1 MLIIIRMEPYQV
13 ARIGT
18 TASHFS
24 ALVYSLVWISNDEV
38 PSVATLLSFGLVYLG
53 EWTKSRHFSCFFS
66 IQIQKQIRILFFV
79 SQAR

>member
-1 MLIIIRMEPYQV
+1 MYEKVRVRTCLRIVRKSLTMLLIIRMEPYQV

-53 EWTKSRHFSCFFS
+53 E
-66 IQIQKQIRILFFV
+66 
-79 SQAR
+79 